1 MTDIN
6 NINNLNDLNI
16 KVKNIIKDKWYDVAD
31 KYIDDLIYNNI
42 RNSNQYN
49 CIYFFAKVNLYLD
62 KIIELNKD
70 KRFKYKKFEMYVSKL
85 KQIIWFIED
94 KIDLYEEDKIIFMDL
109 KYKYHILLWWILINK
124 KNNIIKNPWKYWW
137 LEKTKEKIKKINEK
151 ISANNKTVNN
161 LLWLLNKL
169 FSYKN
174 EIYVIN
180 QILLYEELNKK
191 NETVSFI
198 KKVIEKN
205 PKILNNL
212 WVLYILIENLYIW
225 YIDYKLNNKDEK
237 QRNIIKNN
245 IFKYI
250 YIFKENKKQDNF
262 ILPNFIENNKKN
274 SIIKIIEQEINN
286 IKKRINSYESKDIK
300 NKTNT

>member
-1 MTDIN
+1 MID
-6 NINNLNDLNI
+6 INNLNDLDI
-16 KVKNIIKDKWYDVAD
+16 KVKSIIKDEWYDVAD

-42 RNSNQYN
+42 RNNNQYN
-49 CIYFFAKVNLYLD
+49 CIYFFEKVNLYLD
-62 KIIELNKD
+62 KITKLNKD

-85 KQIIWFIED
+85 GKIIWFIED
-94 KIDLYEEDKIIFMDL
+94 KIDLYEENKIIFMDL
-109 KYKYHILLWWILINK
+109 KYKYHILLWWILTNK
-124 KNNIIKNPWKYWW
+124 KNNIIRNPWKYWW
-137 LEKTKEKIKKINEK
+137 LKKVKEEIKKINEK
-151 ISANNKTVNN
+151 ISNNNKTVNN
-161 LLWLLNKL
+161 LLWLLNEF

-191 NETVSFI
+191 NNTVSFI

-225 YIDYKLNNKDEK
+225 YIDYNLNNKDKK
-237 QRNIIKNN
+237 QREIIKNN

-250 YIFKENKKQDNF
+250 NIFKENKKQDNF

-274 SIIKIIEQEINN
+274 SIIKMIEEELNN
-286 IKKRINSYESKDIK
+286 IKKYINFYESKGNIK